1 MTDNRSEEMLQQH
14 GIRPTANRVILLR
27 ALLAEPY
34 PLSMHE
40 LAQRVQTIDK
50 SVVSRTLALFR
61 AQHLVHA
68 FEDGSDQV
76 KYEVCLSHDAY
87 TDSDMH
93 AHFYCKICHRTYC
106 LWDVGL
112 PDITVPPGFEAES
125 VNFVIKGVCEKC
137 ARHRKKT

>member
-50 SVVSRTLALFR
+50 SVVSRTLALYR
-61 AQHLVHA
+61 AQHLVQA
-68 FEDGSDQV
+68 F
-76 KYEVCLSHDAY
+76 
-87 TDSDMH
+87 
-93 AHFYCKICHRTYC
+93 
-106 LWDVGL
+106 
-112 PDITVPPGFEAES
+112 
-125 VNFVIKGVCEKC
+125 
-137 ARHRKKT
+137 